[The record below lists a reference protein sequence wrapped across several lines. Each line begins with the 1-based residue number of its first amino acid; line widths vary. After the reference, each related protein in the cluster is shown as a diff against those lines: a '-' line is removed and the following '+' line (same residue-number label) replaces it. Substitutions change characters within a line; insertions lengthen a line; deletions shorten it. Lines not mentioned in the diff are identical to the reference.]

1 MIKIKKED
9 DKKILEYYE
18 NISNPKP
25 DINFGRWNRD
35 LFKNSLNN
43 VKEIKNFMN
52 KETEEKRTRLISIE
66 GVIGAGKSELAQI
79 ITRRYDGNYLP
90 ESVNENPLLEDYYRE
105 PQIYGFPL
113 QIYFLNQRFKDLKET
128 YKHDLNIQDRNILC
142 DELFYH
148 INYVNGNATKV
159 QYELY
164 QDLLQNM
171 MEEIHGFSKRP
182 ELLVFLDISK
192 ETELK
197 RIKKRGRD
205 YEQPNEENDLED
217 YYSQLWTAYQKF
229 IKEYQEDEIS
239 PVLIIKGDEID
250 FVENLDHRL
259 EVLNKIDDKCLEL
272 GIISQE
278 TYDKVHGKNT
288 L

>member
-1 MIKIKKED
+1 MISKED
-9 DKKILEYYE
+9 NKKILEYYNSLDNSKP
-18 NISNPKP
+18 NIN
-25 DINFGRWNRD
+25 IGRWNTE
-35 LFKNSLNN
+35 LFRNSLLS
-43 VKEIKNFMN
+43 KEELKKFMQET
-52 KETEEKRTRLISIE
+52 KENKRTGLISIE
-66 GVIGAGKSELAQI
+66 GVIGAGKSELAKI

-90 ESVNENPLLEDYYRE
+90 ESVNENPLLESYYKE
-105 PQIYGFPL
+105 PKIYGFPL

-128 YKHDLNIQDRNILC
+128 YNHPLNVQDRNILC

-171 MEEIHGFSKRP
+171 MEEIHGYSKRP

-205 YEQPNEENDLED
+205 YEQPSEKNDLEN
-217 YYSQLWTAYQKF
+217 YYGQLWNAYQKF
-229 IKEYQEDEIS
+229 IKEYQENEIS
-239 PVLIIKGDEID
+239 PVLIIEGDEID

-272 GIISQE
+272 GIISQDK
-278 TYDKVHGKNT
+278 YDEVHGKNT